1 MSGGSTK
8 LKANEKVH
16 YVAQTTFCLDR
27 RYSDLK
33 AIGKGSYG
41 VVCSALDSVS
51 GKKIAIKKITPMAKH
66 ITDAKHVLREIRLMR
81 HMGKHENIIT
91 MEDLVVR
98 ESSDELYI
106 IMELLDT
113 DLHRVIQSKQELTE
127 NHFKHFFFQLLCGVK
142 YLHENRIIHRDL
154 KPGNLLVTRDCRL
167 RITDFGL
174 ARERPTGKGSDPD
187 DMIDEPMT
195 EHVVTRW
202 FRPPELMLC
211 PDGLYTYAVD
221 MWSCGCILGEM
232 LGRQPMFPGK
242 NFVHQLQLIFE
253 VIGSPQPSQ
262 VAHITNQQAR
272 KFLDSQSGK
281 RKKPLQQLYKNAS
294 AAALAAIDGLLT
306 FEPEDRMSVD
316 EALATAFM
324 RDLVGRGS
332 PSEKYPPTSSSFE
345 FEFERSSQIDKQ
357 QLVTLI
363 QLEANSFRKEIN
375 KSGKGVSDDAVRTAN
390 GSTGHVVPH
399 QPPQHHHHQ
408 EVHEKERAS
417 SRLKER
423 SGSERERDASAGRAG
438 MAHRDRG
445 NNDHSHHNER
455 DRERQG
461 ERETTYPR
469 KVSLP
474 THQHQPQ
481 QPPRKPAVPV
491 FSQQNN
497 ASAVGIGGG
506 GGREKQPVTAAD
518 RDGSDRHHRA
528 NDSDVPLGPQPSQQQ
543 RAGVMGVGTST
554 GAGRAT
560 TAVTGTAFEENVK
573 ATAANTTHVNA
584 GTAVHLKGSW
594 RYGAAMVPDTNN
606 NNNNSQRGADG
617 TSSRNSNKDP
627 VAEGKEREPADR
639 RHESKHHRGDGNN
652 NNNNNNNNDD
662 NSDTEYDSLVGA
674 RARARLGQ
682 ASSAGVG
689 VGLADPDDYVR
700 AQRRRTIDTA
710 PVAGGSG
717 SGMTGARGNNSPNPK
732 SVSSGTA
739 VGALLGVLAET
750 NAVLQV
756 ER

>member
-1 MSGGSTK
+1 MNTK
-8 LKANEKVH
+8 LKANEKIH
-16 YVAQTTFCLDR
+16 YVAQTTFCLER
-27 RYSDLK
+27 KYSDLK
-33 AIGKGSYG
+33 AIGTGSYG
-41 VVCSALDSVS
+41 VVCSALDAVT

-187 DMIDEPMT
+187 DLIDEPMT

-281 RKKPLQQLYKNAS
+281 KKKPLQLLYKNAS
-294 AAALAAIDGLLT
+294 ASALAAVDGLLT
-306 FEPEDRMSVD
+306 FEPEDRMTVD
-316 EALATAFM
+316 EALGTAFM

-332 PSEKYPPTSSSFE
+332 PSERYPPTSSSFE

-375 KSGKGVSDDAVRTAN
+375 KSSKGVSDDAVRTA
-390 GSTGHVVPH
+390 GGGGAS
-399 QPPQHHHHQ
+399 QPHHHHHS
-408 EVHEKERAS
+408 EVHEKERSS

-423 SGSERERDASAGRAG
+423 AGSERERDASAGRAG
-438 MAHRDRG
+438 MAHRDRDRG
-445 NNDHSHHNER
+445 NADHIHNNER

-461 ERETTYPR
+461 ERDTAPPR
-469 KVSLP
+469 KASLP
-474 THQHQPQ
+474 TQ
-481 QPPRKPAVPV
+481 QQQQQARKPAVPV
-491 FSQQNN
+491 FSQH
-497 ASAVGIGGG
+497 ATSSAVGIGGG
-506 GGREKQPVTAAD
+506 GGGRERTATAAVAAD
-518 RDGSDRHHRA
+518 REGSDRHRMM
-528 NDSDVPLGPQPSQQQ
+528 NDSDAPLGQQQ
-543 RAGVMGVGTST
+543 RAGLSGAGAST

-573 ATAANTTHVNA
+573 ATAANATT
-584 GTAVHLKGSW
+584 GSAVHLKGSW
-594 RYGAAMVPDTNN
+594 KYGAAVLPDTS
-606 NNNNSQRGADG
+606 NNS
-617 TSSRNSNKDP
+617 NH
-627 VAEGKEREPADR
+627 R
-639 RHESKHHRGDGNN
+639 RHQQQEQQGPTSRGQ
-652 NNNNNNNNDD
+652 
-662 NSDTEYDSLVGA
+662 
-674 RARARLGQ
+674 RAR
-682 ASSAGVG
+682 
-689 VGLADPDDYVR
+689 DYV
-700 AQRRRTIDTA
+700 
-710 PVAGGSG
+710 P
-717 SGMTGARGNNSPNPK
+717 
-732 SVSSGTA
+732 SS
-739 VGALLGVLAET
+739 
-750 NAVLQV
+750 
-756 ER
+756 